1 MTISDREKLVL
12 NAIIDYYLTY
22 GETIGSRTLVKK
34 YGIELSS
41 ATIRNVMADLE
52 DMGFIEKTHTSS
64 GRIPTDLGYK
74 YYLDELLEIERLTFE
89 EKQNIDMIYN
99 RRVIELDNILE
110 KTTNL
115 LSKMTS
121 YTSIVV
127 EPKTTNDRLERIEL
141 IYIDEYLLM
150 LIIIMEDRTIKTKKI
165 NMPYPILKEEV
176 FNLNLEIN
184 KKLKENVISVSE
196 IESFIVGNNI
206 VEDEE
211 KGEDDNFDKYFINNI
226 VSMAKN
232 TSVNEI
238 YDVLEF
244 FNKRNDTKLLINK
257 LINQK
262 RSEDKIVNI
271 IFGEELG
278 IKELENFS
286 FVYSVY
292 NIGDSEGIIGV
303 IGPKRMAYSKTIGLI
318 EHVTEELNHAIEQL
332 ELEK

>member
-1 MTISDREKLVL
+1 MTISEREKLVL
-12 NAIIDYYLTY
+12 NAIIDYYLTH

-176 FNLNLEIN
+176 LNLNIEIN
-184 KKLKENVISVSE
+184 KKLKENIISVSE
-196 IESFIVGNNI
+196 IESFIIGNNI
-206 VEDEE
+206 LEDEE
-211 KGEDDNFDKYFINNI
+211 KDEDDDFDKYFINNI

-262 RSEDKIVNI
+262 RSEDKVVNI